1 MGKTPI
7 VIKTKETHMHM
18 IRPHSRRVEGSNL
31 AVSACSCVLSTLYG
45 NFSKVHLHKEA
56 EFGKPWKGEQRL
68 ASLPSY
74 CLKRLPNA
82 VRPPLSKISAVSV
95 SCRWNIC
102 VHRKTGLGSKFE
114 VCTRPQIGNFNY
126 SYYLFYRSPKK
137 HKGNH
142 INRDLLI

>member
-1 MGKTPI
+1 MRQLLPCFATSF
-7 VIKTKETHMHM
+7 T
-18 IRPHSRRVEGSNL
+18 
-31 AVSACSCVLSTLYG
+31 
-45 NFSKVHLHKEA
+45 KVHLHKEA
-56 EFGKPWKGEQRL
+56 EFGKPWKREQRL

-114 VCTRPQIGNFNY
+114 VCTRPQIGNCNY

-137 HKGNH
+137 TQREPHQSRFAHLNKTIITMKANATITIFNFH
-142 INRDLLI
+142 NKYHNPTKNI